1 MRVWRRARGSS
12 DQGLNQAPTPAGQWP
27 PDPSSQPPAG
37 NSLQYYIP
45 WTPPGAEGAPPPFES
60 SVPPPPESSVAPPP
74 EMHIPQ
80 SPETSTPSPF
90 EPGAGPP
97 PAPTAPPVAPV
108 AVAPAAAEPAAVE
121 PAPIAS
127 APATPAPSGG
137 IEMQGEFL
145 RVLEVVTRMCDHV
158 IEYIEADRAER
169 KIMVDTLSQL
179 ARVIATNANAVE
191 SAASRHVPI
200 PTVAGEQIIGGSMER
215 GPEPVVDLRE
225 PEPVPDTRVEVRC
238 SFGEG
243 ERWVDGFEIIDVTDG
258 DDGPMYRLR
267 RQRDGAILPQLF
279 EAASIRHIETFE
291 ELGSE
296 RKGPWTKL

>member
-1 MRVWRRARGSS
+1 
-12 DQGLNQAPTPAGQWP
+12 
-27 PDPSSQPPAG
+27 
-37 NSLQYYIP
+37 
-45 WTPPGAEGAPPPFES
+45 
-60 SVPPPPESSVAPPP
+60 
-74 EMHIPQ
+74 
-80 SPETSTPSPF
+80 
-90 EPGAGPP
+90 
-97 PAPTAPPVAPV
+97 
-108 AVAPAAAEPAAVE
+108 
-121 PAPIAS
+121 
-127 APATPAPSGG
+127 
-137 IEMQGEFL
+137 
-145 RVLEVVTRMCDHV
+145 
-158 IEYIEADRAER
+158 
-169 KIMVDTLSQL
+169 MVDTLSQL

-191 SAASRHVPI
+191 SAATRHVPI

>member
-12 DQGLNQAPTPAGQWP
+12 DQSLNQAPAPAGPWP
-27 PDPSSQPPAG
+27 PDPSSQPPEG

-45 WTPPGAEGAPPPFES
+45 SWTPPGADGAPPPFES
-60 SVPPPPESSVAPPP
+60 SVP
-74 EMHIPQ
+74 Q
-80 SPETSTPSPF
+80 SPETSTPPQF
-90 EPGAGPP
+90 EPGASPP
-97 PAPTAPPVAPV
+97 PAPTPSPVAP
-108 AVAPAAAEPAAVE
+108 APVE

-191 SAASRHVPI
+191 SAAARHVPI

-225 PEPVPDTRVEVRC
+225 LEPTPDTRVEVRC

-243 ERWVDGFEIIDVTDG
+243 ERWVDGFEIIDMTDS

-279 EAASIRHIETFE
+279 EAASIRHVETFE